1 MRVLRGRAS
10 LGSVSSATS
19 GMAEGIG
26 AFVPFPAEFLLRG
39 LSFTNDP
46 AVGFVSWAESVF
58 RSGGGVGMC
67 ASAGLRADGDF
78 QAGGIDGC
86 EPAHVAPMD
95 EVVETGFHSKPI
107 LGFGSGPSEAAV
119 GGRKPTSLA
128 TGLF

>member
-1 MRVLRGRAS
+1 
-10 LGSVSSATS
+10 
-19 GMAEGIG
+19 MAERNG
-26 AFVPFPAEFLLRG
+26 AFVPVPTEFLLRG

-86 EPAHVAPMD
+86 EPAHVAPMA
-95 EVVETGFHSKPI
+95 EMVERRICSKPI
-107 LGFGSGPSEAAV
+107 LGFSSGPSEAAV
-119 GGRKPTSLA
+119 GGRKSTSLA